1 MRHILIP
8 LFLAGAV
15 AVAAESITAAPAMPT
30 QTVVDLFLGAKRK
43 SNYTF
48 VGSVLEADDAAT
60 TYHITCKSG
69 DLNLPGFPTTTC
81 DLKDPPW
88 TVTEGSSTMVAS
100 LLTSI
105 GSVTAL
111 LDETCVLEDRT
122 AAYCNYTFIGN
133 SGPQSTSTSYTT
145 VITGDLYY
153 EYPIAITAGAEK
165 LAAATG
171 LPSDSGARSI
181 GANTGGMLGAAIV
194 VVAAFATWQIV

>member
-1 MRHILIP
+1 MRPVFIP
-8 LFLAGAV
+8 FFLAGAV
-15 AVAAESITAAPAMPT
+15 TAQTITSAPALPT

-133 SGPQSTSTSYTT
+133 SGTQTTSTSYTT

-165 LAAATG
+165 LAAATESPSNGGAG
-171 LPSDSGARSI
+171 LVGVNI
-181 GANTGGMLGAAIV
+181 GMMGAAIMM
-194 VVAAFATWQIV
+194 VAAFRI